1 MEGEEGGR
9 GGREGGREGGRGG
22 REGEEGGRGG
32 REGKEGGRE
41 REERGV
47 LLHVHVL
54 YSYRIFLSLLL
65 RKRPSMLMA
74 RTRSPLSDMMS
85 MIVKTVS

>member
-9 GGREGGREGGRGG
+9 VGREKREK
-22 REGEEGGRGG
+22 REGEEGGR
-32 REGKEGGRE
+32 R
-41 REERGV
+41 V

-54 YSYRIFLSLLL
+54 YSYRMFLSLLL

-85 MIVKTVS
+85 MIVRTVS